1 MKSMMTETT
10 SVSTAPSLL
19 ATGILRAR
27 ARALGMDSG
36 LWPENT
42 PFDLTSSASRAFMSP
57 PDHGERRR
65 SADAKYDAL
74 ASA

>member
-1 MKSMMTETT
+1 MDTNLT
-10 SVSTAPSLL
+10 TAPALL

-27 ARALGMDSG
+27 ARALEIAGD

-42 PFDLTSSASRAFMSP
+42 PFDLTSSARRAFMSP

-65 SADAKYDAL
+65 KTYGDDETHTGVGIARRA
-74 ASA
+74 